1 MPAVSI
7 NADLLAA
14 VAARAGE
21 MELSEAGIA
30 HLRREWPGVH
40 FTFCGEDDVPARLNP
55 YLEGEGFHLFLVN
68 NADHCVAFTSQL
80 EAATGIV
87 LAVVNEES

>member
-1 MPAVSI
+1 MPAVAI
-7 NADLLAA
+7 NADPLAA
-14 VAARAGE
+14 VAARACE

-30 HLRREWPGVH
+30 YWRREWPGVD
-40 FTFCGEDDVPARLNP
+40 FIFCGEDDVPARLNP

-68 NADHCVAFTSQL
+68 NADHCIAFTSQL

-87 LAVVNEES
+87 LASASED